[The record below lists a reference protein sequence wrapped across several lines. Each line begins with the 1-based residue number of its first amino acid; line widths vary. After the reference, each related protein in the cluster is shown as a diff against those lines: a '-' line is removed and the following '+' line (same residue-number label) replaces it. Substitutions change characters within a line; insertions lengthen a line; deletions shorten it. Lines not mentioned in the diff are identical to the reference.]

1 MRLAA
6 YLSTSRHGIFYFRW
20 PIPPSLHPEQKRR
33 DIKVSLGTRCPR
45 SARQVSRLLGIAG
58 HSMLTAPTVR
68 RMRYDDIRKHVQEH
82 FRELLA
88 QFKDE
93 VAEGGPMD
101 GMRLEAL
108 VNAQGL
114 AEGDPEG
121 WAALISAL
129 TALTGS

>member
-1 MRLAA
+1 
-6 YLSTSRHGIFYFRW
+6 
-20 PIPPSLHPEQKRR
+20 
-33 DIKVSLGTRCPR
+33 
-45 SARQVSRLLGIAG
+45 
-58 HSMLTAPTVR
+58 
-68 RMRYDDIRKHVQEH
+68 MRYDDIRKHVQEH